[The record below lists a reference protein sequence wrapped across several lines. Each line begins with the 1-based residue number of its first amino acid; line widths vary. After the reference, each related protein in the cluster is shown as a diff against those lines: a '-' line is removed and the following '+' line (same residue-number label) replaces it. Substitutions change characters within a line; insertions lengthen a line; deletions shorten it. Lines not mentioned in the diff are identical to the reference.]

1 VVTIYT
7 TSLNTRKLILHSA
20 RRVIRMDIRTNSD
33 SSPLQHNEQQ
43 SDFYN
48 SEECVYYAVGTGD
61 LNIQNLD
68 WYEILDC

>member
-1 VVTIYT
+1 
-7 TSLNTRKLILHSA
+7 
-20 RRVIRMDIRTNSD
+20 MDIRTNSD